1 MSDYSYIL
9 IGTKNKNATFIMKGD
24 EITFFEIFQL
34 FDNVK
39 DVNNQKKKN
48 NIIVSAINQQE
59 ALKKFRSIYPDLMKR
74 SNKDYYEAVL
84 II

>member
-9 IGTKNKNATFIMKGD
+9 IGTENKNATFVMKGD

-34 FDNVK
+34 SDSVK
-39 DVNNQKKKN
+39 DINNQKN

-59 ALKKFRSIYPDLMKR
+59 ALKKFRLIYPDLMKR

>member
-1 MSDYSYIL
+1 MSEKNYIL
-9 IGTKNKNATFIMKGD
+9 IGTENKNATFIMKGD

-34 FDNVK
+34 DSKVK
-39 DVNNQKKKN
+39 KIEKSSTVIQ
-48 NIIVSAINQQE
+48 ALNQQE
-59 ALKKFRSIYPDLMKR
+59 ALKRFRLIYPNLMKR

>member
-1 MSDYSYIL
+1 MSDYFYIL
-9 IGTKNKNATFIMKGD
+9 IGTENKNATFIMKSD

-34 FDNVK
+34 SGNVK
-39 DVNNQKKKN
+39 DINNQEN

>member
-9 IGTKNKNATFIMKGD
+9 IGTENKNATFIMKGD

-34 FDNVK
+34 SGNIK
-39 DVNNQKKKN
+39 DINNQKN

>member
-9 IGTKNKNATFIMKGD
+9 IGTENKNATFIMKGD

-34 FDNVK
+34 SGNVK
-39 DVNNQKKKN
+39 DINNQEN
-48 NIIVSAINQQE
+48 NVIVSAINQQE

-74 SNKDYYEAVL
+74 SNKDYYEVIL

>member
-9 IGTKNKNATFIMKGD
+9 IGTENKNATFIMKGD

-34 FDNVK
+34 SDNVK
-39 DVNNQKKKN
+39 NINNQEN

-59 ALKKFRSIYPDLMKR
+59 ALKKFKLIYPELMKR
-74 SNKDYYEAVL
+74 SNKDYYESVL

>member
-9 IGTKNKNATFIMKGD
+9 IGTENKNATFIMKGD

-34 FDNVK
+34 SGNVK
-39 DVNNQKKKN
+39 DINNQEN

-74 SNKDYYEAVL
+74 SNKDYYEVIL

>member
-9 IGTKNKNATFIMKGD
+9 VGTENKNATFLMKGD

-34 FDNVK
+34 SDNVK
-39 DVNNQKKKN
+39 DVNNQKN

-74 SNKDYYEAVL
+74 SNKNYYEAVL

>member
-1 MSDYSYIL
+1 MSEKNYIL
-9 IGTKNKNATFIMKGD
+9 IGTENKNATFIVKGD

-34 FDNVK
+34 DSKVK
-39 DVNNQKKKN
+39 KIEKSSTVIQ
-48 NIIVSAINQQE
+48 ALNQQE
-59 ALKKFRSIYPDLMKR
+59 ALKKFRLIYPNLMKR

>member
-9 IGTKNKNATFIMKGD
+9 IGTENKNATFVMKGD

-34 FDNVK
+34 SDNTTNI
-39 DVNNQKKKN
+39 NNQEN

>member
-1 MSDYSYIL
+1 MNEKNYIL
-9 IGTKNKNATFIMKGD
+9 IGTENKNATFIMKGD

-34 FDNVK
+34 DGKVK
-39 DVNNQKKKN
+39 EIEKSSTVIQ
-48 NIIVSAINQQE
+48 ALNQQE